1 MYNIINDLTSD
12 SEISN
17 KSKQE
22 AINEI
27 IMEKEKQLSEM
38 SPKSDRQS
46 YELELNEKKLSDLK
60 DIAIK
65 LGITMSKKI
74 NGQQRQKT
82 KQDLISEI
90 LLK

>member
-1 MYNIINDLTSD
+1 LTSD